1 MRKNLL
7 LFIAGCVLITACKN
21 KKVPSTNYQH
31 KKTETLKKA
40 TIKYSMVVS
49 RDSISAFLKI
59 QDSAALSVIAAV
71 NRTDIKFLKKFDS
84 LVVPVNTKE
93 AMQQYFPFP
102 FYASFLKDVKK
113 IIFFSYPTQS
123 FAAYEDG
130 ELIYTG
136 PTNMG
141 RKADQTPTGLFYT
154 NWKAEETTS
163 TFNDE
168 WNLKWNFNIEN
179 KLGVGFHEYDMPGY
193 PASHSCL
200 RLSAKDAKY
209 LYAWADQWTLRGTDD
224 VLAKGTPIIVFGA
237 YPFGSSKP
245 WLALAQN
252 EKVLEITEAN
262 LQTTAQQFLPDILQK
277 QAQRDSMDVIRAK

>member
-1 MRKNLL
+1 MSKNLL
-7 LFIAGCVLITACKN
+7 LFVAGCVLITGCKN
-21 KKVPSTNYQH
+21 KKIDSPVYHH
-31 KKTETLKKA
+31 KKIDTPRKVP
-40 TIKYSMVVS
+40 IKYSMVAS
-49 RDSISAFLKI
+49 NDSISAFLKI
-59 QDSAALSVIAAV
+59 QDSAALKVIAAV
-71 NRTDIKFLKKFDS
+71 NRTDIKFLRKFDS
-84 LVVPVNTKE
+84 LLVPVNTG
-93 AMQQYFPFP
+93 AALQQYFPFP
-102 FYASFLKDVKK
+102 FYAAFLKDVKK

-123 FAAYEDG
+123 FAAYENG
-130 ELIYTG
+130 ELVCTG

-200 RLSAKDAKY
+200 RLSANDAKY
-209 LYAWADQWTLRGTDD
+209 LYTWADQWNLHGTDNI
-224 VLAKGTPIIVFGA
+224 LAQGTPVVVFGA

-245 WLALAQN
+245 WLALTQN
-252 EKVLEITEAN
+252 EKALEITEAN
-262 LQTTAQQFLPDILQK
+262 LQTTVQQFLPDILQK
-277 QAQRDSMDVIRAK
+277 QAQRDSMDVISAK